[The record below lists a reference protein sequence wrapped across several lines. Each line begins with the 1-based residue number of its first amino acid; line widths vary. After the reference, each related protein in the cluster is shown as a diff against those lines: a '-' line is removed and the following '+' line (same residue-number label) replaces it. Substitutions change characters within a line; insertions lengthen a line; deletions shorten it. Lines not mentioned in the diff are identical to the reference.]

1 MYELVLFSMLFKQ
14 LNYISKY
21 IKYWFLFGVSVQI
34 LASFVT
40 VKENGGYWKKP
51 RNKAAAMP

>member
-34 LASFVT
+34 LVSFVT

>member
-1 MYELVLFSMLFKQ
+1 MLFKQ